1 MQGEH
6 RWIYAVP
13 RLPPLHRSR
22 KFRHVGAYASHTF
35 ATSTDRRMDLGFNRR
50 VALVCGSSRGLGY
63 AIATRL
69 AAEGCA
75 VALNGRDPRQLADAV
90 ARLGETHDRVT
101 GVAADVTD
109 PQQIATMV
117 QTVEHRLGPVDVLV
131 CNAGGPPPATFA
143 SAPDH
148 AWREAVELNLLSTVH
163 LCRAAVPGMR
173 ERGWGRVVCITSF
186 AAREPVENLILSTT
200 ARAGVLG
207 FAKALA
213 DEVAADGVTVNVVC
227 PGWTHTERVD
237 VLLDALAERQ
247 GISRPEVVDAI
258 VRDIPAG
265 RMGQP
270 RELAAVV
277 AFLASDVAG
286 YVTGIT
292 LNVDG
297 GLVRSI
303 L

>member
-1 MQGEH
+1 
-6 RWIYAVP
+6 
-13 RLPPLHRSR
+13 
-22 KFRHVGAYASHTF
+22 
-35 ATSTDRRMDLGFNRR
+35 MDLALDGR

-69 AAEGCA
+69 ADEGCA
-75 VALNGRDPRQLADAV
+75 VALNARDRARLDRAV
-90 ARLGETHDRVT
+90 ARMRERHNAVT

-109 PQQIATMV
+109 PEQIATMV
-117 QTVEHRLGPVDVLV
+117 STVEERLGPVDVLV

-143 SAPDH
+143 SAPPD
-148 AWREAVELNLLSTVH
+148 AWHDAVRLSLLSTVH

-173 ERGWGRVVCITSF
+173 TRGWGRVICVASF

-213 DEVAADGVTVNVVC
+213 DEVASHGVTVNVVC

-237 VLLDALAERQ
+237 QLLDALAARRGVARQ
-247 GISRPEVVDAI
+247 EVLDGI
-258 VRDIPAG
+258 VRAIPAG
-265 RMGQP
+265 RMGDP

-277 AFLASDVAG
+277 TFLASDAAG
-286 YVTGIT
+286 YVTGVA